1 MARRETA
8 SIQFR
13 LPDGTRITNRFQS
26 SDTLGDARAYLLEVC
41 SAAYFAKKTVII
53 SSEIYWYITKVNDI
67 FVFHKTICQN

>member
-41 SAAYFAKKTVII
+41 SAAYFAKNGDSLVRNILVYYK
-53 SSEIYWYITKVNDI
+53 S
-67 FVFHKTICQN
+67 

>member
-41 SAAYFAKKTVII
+41 SAHISQKTVII